1 MSDDNNIN
9 KQIILSCEKMET
21 RVAVLENSRLEE
33 YVIERYTDDV
43 KVGSIYL
50 GKIVN
55 LQPSLQAAFVDIGT
69 EKNAFLHYGDLM
81 DGLKNLFETQIAI
94 VEHKS
99 HLSEDE
105 KNRQIAY
112 WQDAIYRRKHRK
124 LTIDNLLEYF
134 SVGTELIVQVIKGPI
149 GTKGP
154 RVSVDI
160 SIVGRFLVL
169 MPFNNTIGVSSK
181 IESKVERKRLKEILN
196 SLKIPEG
203 IGLICRTVGEGKKDV
218 YFKRDAELL
227 LDAWR
232 SAEDKLKRCE
242 GTFELYREPDLS
254 SRTARDFMTEEI
266 SGIMVDDKKAYR
278 IIHSQLKK
286 YGGIKMACKVKEYK
300 GKESIFD
307 YFNIN
312 SQLYQLLGRT
322 VSLPS
327 GGYIC
332 IDETEAL
339 IAIDVNSGRPG
350 RSRIEQPEL
359 ILRTNMEAA
368 EEIARQL
375 RLRNVG
381 GLVVIDFIDMKTEA
395 DRNTIYNLM
404 KNLTRH
410 DKARTKVLPISQMG
424 LMEMTRQREQESLQ
438 SVIFDMCPYCKG
450 TGHIKST
457 ESMSVE
463 IQRELNT
470 ITRDKKYKNSFLRI
484 FVHPLVLQRLKEE
497 DAELLEDIENNSS
510 LQLSFRADETLH
522 FEKFRIIDE
531 ETEEQLFPVET
542 EKTE

>member
-1 MSDDNNIN
+1 MSDVVN

-21 RVAVLENSRLEE
+21 RVALLENSKLEE

-69 EKNAFLHYGDLM
+69 EKNAFLHYEDLM
-81 DGLKNLFETQIAI
+81 DSLKNIFEMQIAI
-94 VEHKS
+94 VEKKKD
-99 HLSEDE
+99 LSDDE
-105 KNRQIAY
+105 RNRQIARL
-112 WQDAIYRRKHRK
+112 QDAIYSRQKRK
-124 LTIDNLLEYF
+124 ISIENIQQF
-134 SVGTELIVQVIKGPI
+134 FPVGTELIVQVIKGPI

-160 SIVGRFLVL
+160 TIAGRFLVL
-169 MPFNNTIGVSSK
+169 MPFNNTVGISSK
-181 IESKVERKRLKEILN
+181 IENKQERKRLKEILS
-196 SLKIPEG
+196 SLKIPEN
-203 IGLICRTVGEGKKDV
+203 IGLICRTIGEGKKEV

-227 LDAWR
+227 LDAWQNVEERLSR
-232 SAEDKLKRCE
+232 SGGCCE
-242 GTFELYREPDLS
+242 IYREPDLA
-254 SRTARDFMTEEI
+254 SRMARDFMTDEI
-266 SGIMVDDKKAYR
+266 SGIIVDNKNAYR
-278 IIHSQLKK
+278 VIHSQLKK
-286 YGGIKMACKVKEYK
+286 YGGMKMASKVKEYK
-300 GKESIFD
+300 GTEPIFD

-312 SQLYQLLGRT
+312 RQLYQLLGRV

-339 IAIDVNSGRPG
+339 IAIDVNSGRAG
-350 RSRIEQPEL
+350 RKKIEQPEL
-359 ILRTNMEAA
+359 ILRTNLEAA

-381 GLVVIDFIDMKTEA
+381 GLVVIDFIDMKTEK
-395 DRNTIYNLM
+395 DRDLIYHTM
-404 KNLTRH
+404 KNLIKD
-410 DKARTKVLPISQMG
+410 DKARTKILPISQMG

-450 TGHIKST
+450 SGHMKSC

-463 IQRELNT
+463 IQRELNN
-470 ITRDKKYKNSFLRI
+470 ITKDKKYKNAMLRV

-497 DAELLEDIENNSS
+497 DAELLQEIEDKST
-510 LQLSFRADETLH
+510 LHLSFRADDNLH
-522 FEKFRIIDE
+522 FESFKIIDE
-531 ETEEQLFPVET
+531 ESEEQLFPVLADKE
-542 EKTE
+542 